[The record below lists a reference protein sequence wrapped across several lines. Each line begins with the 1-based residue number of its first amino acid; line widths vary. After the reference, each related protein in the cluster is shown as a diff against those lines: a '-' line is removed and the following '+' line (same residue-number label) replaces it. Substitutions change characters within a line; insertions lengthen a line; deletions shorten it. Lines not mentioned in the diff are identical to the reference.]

1 MPTYAY
7 TVQRNLDGTG
17 ANSWL
22 AGDALANTGKPGN
35 GYIHQYATAGRFAGS
50 GPTMV
55 GMVRTGTAHNAVFP
69 RWAIGNLNG
78 LYGYSGN
85 VYGSAFGDPNAA
97 WLKVDPVNGIRIG
110 HAASTKIGLSSSGD
124 AFFNEGGTTINV
136 DGITLSPD
144 MSGGTAAYSSLKW
157 NFSDPNASVGVQG
170 RSGTGGFGRSLLT
183 SVLGTTDRS
192 LYQVQVLSGDSGF
205 NGIFNITSDTE
216 TKIRLTAKHGVLIE
230 SDLVTVDGVL
240 QFPASKAGAPA
251 GGIAKN
257 ATNGLHICPV
267 TGSTFD
273 FALTNAANSAYAL
286 GLKPGTVDLFIGGVP
301 DFGGATSGTA
311 GAVVGYL
318 HVMVGGTARR
328 IPYYAT

>member
-85 VYGSAFGDPNAA
+85 VYGSAFGDPSAA
-97 WLKVDPVNGIRIG
+97 WLKIDPVNGIRIG
-110 HAASTKIGLSSSGD
+110 HAGATKIGLSASGS
-124 AFFNEGGTTINV
+124 AFFNEGFVTIDSTGIELAAAITASDTRASYRWGVAEGTL
-136 DGITLSPD
+136 GIT
-144 MSGGTAAYSSLKW
+144 GVNAAASSDRAIFISATSTLGYST
-157 NFSDPNASVGVQG
+157 F
-170 RSGTGGFGRSLLT
+170 
-183 SVLGTTDRS
+183 
-192 LYQVQVLSGDSGF
+192 
-205 NGIFNITSDTE
+205 
-216 TKIRLTAKHGVLIE
+216 IRLTTG
-230 SDLVTVDGVL
+230 TVVIDGAL
-240 QFPASKAGAPA
+240 EFPTNQAGAPA

-257 ATNGLHICPV
+257 VTNGLHICPV
-267 TGSTFD
+267 SGGTFD
-273 FALTNAANSAYAL
+273 LAITNVANSAYAL
-286 GLKPGTVDLFIGGVP
+286 GLKSGTVNLFIGGVP
-301 DFGGATSGTA
+301 DFGGGTSTTASA
-311 GAVVGYL
+311 GAQTLPSNPVGFL
-318 HVMVGGTARR
+318 NVQIAGTNRR